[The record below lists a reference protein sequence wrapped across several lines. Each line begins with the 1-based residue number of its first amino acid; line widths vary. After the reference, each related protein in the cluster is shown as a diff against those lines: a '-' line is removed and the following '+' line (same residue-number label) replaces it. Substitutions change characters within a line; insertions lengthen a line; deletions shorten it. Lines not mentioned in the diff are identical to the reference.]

1 MSILH
6 KIHLHLS
13 IYFYVCASLHYFAKV
28 LKYIHRQRDNQSLG
42 QPVAVTTSRCDNQS
56 LGISDREHMVNRNRK
71 LRERLPGAMR

>member
-1 MSILH
+1 MYILH

-28 LKYIHRQRDNQSLG
+28 LKYIHRQRD
-42 QPVAVTTSRCDNQS
+42 DQS

>member
-1 MSILH
+1 MYILH

-28 LKYIHRQRDNQSLG
+28 LKYIHRQRDDQSL
-42 QPVAVTTSRCDNQS
+42 R
-56 LGISDREHMVNRNRK
+56 ISDREHMVNRNRK

>member
-13 IYFYVCASLHYFAKV
+13 IYFYICASLHYFAKV
-28 LKYIHRQRDNQSLG
+28 LKYIQRQRDNQA
-42 QPVAVTTSRCDNQS
+42 P
-56 LGISDREHMVNRNRK
+56 GISDREHMVKRNRK

>member
-1 MSILH
+1 MYILH

-28 LKYIHRQRDNQSLG
+28 LKYIQRQRDNQSL
-42 QPVAVTTSRCDNQS
+42 R
-56 LGISDREHMVNRNRK
+56 ISDREHMVNRNRK

>member
-28 LKYIHRQRDNQSLG
+28 LKYIHRQRDDLSL
-42 QPVAVTTSRCDNQS
+42 
-56 LGISDREHMVNRNRK
+56 LISDREHMVNRNRT

>member
-28 LKYIHRQRDNQSLG
+28 LKYIQRQRDDQSL
-42 QPVAVTTSRCDNQS
+42 
-56 LGISDREHMVNRNRK
+56 
-71 LRERLPGAMR
+71 

>member
-1 MSILH
+1 MYILH

-42 QPVAVTTSRCDNQS
+42 
-56 LGISDREHMVNRNRK
+56 ISDREHMVNRNRK

>member
-1 MSILH
+1 MYILH
-6 KIHLHLS
+6 KIHPHLS

-42 QPVAVTTSRCDNQS
+42 
-56 LGISDREHMVNRNRK
+56 ISDREHMVNRNRK

>member
-1 MSILH
+1 MSTLH

-28 LKYIHRQRDNQSLG
+28 LKYIQRQRDNQS
-42 QPVAVTTSRCDNQS
+42 P
-56 LGISDREHMVNRNRK
+56 GISDREHMVNRNRK